1 MAPAKRKKT
10 TAARKRVATKPA
22 QKKPAA
28 KASSALAAM
37 RRICLSLPDTKETLT
52 WGQPHFRVDDKIF
65 SGCGD
70 EKGRLTIGF
79 KLEME
84 HAAAI
89 LSDPRFTRAPY
100 VGRYGWVSLDASQVD
115 DWKEVEM
122 LVRESYSLIA
132 PKASTA
138 KLRSRSSKA

>member
-1 MAPAKRKKT
+1 MAPAKKK
-10 TAARKRVATKPA
+10 
-22 QKKPAA
+22 AA
-28 KASSALAAM
+28 KKRTASKASPKKQPAVKASTALVAM
-37 RRICLSLPDTKETLT
+37 RRICLSLPDTTETLT
-52 WGQPHFRVDDKIF
+52 WGQPHFRVADKIF

-100 VGRYGWVSLDASQVD
+100 VGRYGWVSMDASQVD
-115 DWKEVEM
+115 DWKQVEM

-132 PKASTA
+132 PKASVA
-138 KLRSRSSKA
+138 KLRRSQP